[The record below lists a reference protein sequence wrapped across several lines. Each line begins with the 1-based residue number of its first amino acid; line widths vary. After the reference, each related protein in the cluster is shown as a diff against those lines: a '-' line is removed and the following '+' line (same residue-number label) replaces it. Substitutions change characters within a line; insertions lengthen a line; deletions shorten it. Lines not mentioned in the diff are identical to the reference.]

1 MGSFYDV
8 VVVGAGAAGIAAGR
22 RLAKAGVSF
31 VLVEARERTGGR
43 ALTLAHE
50 LGALDL
56 GCGWLHSGD
65 RNVLTAIAEATG
77 FELDRTPAP
86 WQRQSGEQGISAEEQ
101 AAFRRAFSAFEARID
116 EQAERQAPV
125 PASAYLEPDG
135 RWNGLINAVFAY
147 ISGASLDCIDARD
160 YARYEDDGV
169 NWRVRQ
175 GYGALI
181 AALSADLP
189 VCLGAEALEIDHGA
203 SAVQIRTTRGDFEA
217 SAVILALPTSRY
229 SLLRFTPDLPGKREA
244 AVALPLGAAEKL
256 YFALAQ
262 PEEFP
267 VDGHL
272 FPRTDTMEMGTYHLR
287 PMGNPTI
294 EAYFGASLAR
304 GLAEAGGEAMAA
316 YAKEELA
323 NLLGSA
329 FPSRLTTIASSSWS
343 TDPFA
348 MGAYSYA
355 KPGYADMRAVLASPV
370 EDRLFFAGEACSR
383 ARYSTA
389 HGAYETGHDAAEK
402 ALAALAQRSMPT
414 G

>member
-1 MGSFYDV
+1 MGTFYDV
-8 VVVGAGAAGIAAGR
+8 VVIGAGAAGIGAGR
-22 RLAKAGVSF
+22 RLAQAGVAF
-31 VLVEARERTGGR
+31 ALVEARDRLGGR
-43 ALTLAHE
+43 ALTLTHD

-56 GCGWLHSGD
+56 GCGWLHSAD
-65 RNVLTAIAEATG
+65 RNVLAAMAEALG

-86 WQRQSGEQGISAEEQ
+86 WQRQSGDQGIAAEEQ
-101 AAFRRAFSAFEARID
+101 QAFGKAFAQFEARVD
-116 EQAERQAPV
+116 AEAERNAPV
-125 PASAYLEPDG
+125 AASAYLEEGG
-135 RWNGLINAVFAY
+135 RWNALINAVFAY

-181 AALSADLP
+181 AACGAGLP
-189 VCLGAEALEIDHGA
+189 VHLGAEARAIDHGGPT
-203 SAVQIRTTRGDFEA
+203 VRIDTTRGEFEA
-217 SAVILALPTSRY
+217 CAVIVTLPTSRIAA
-229 SLLRFTPDLPGKREA
+229 LALRPDLPDKREA
-244 AVALPLGAAEKL
+244 AAGLPLGAAEKL
-256 YFALAQ
+256 YFKLEQ

-272 FPRTDTMEMGTYHLR
+272 FPRSDTMEMGTYHLR
-287 PMGNPTI
+287 PMGRPMV
-294 EAYFGASLAR
+294 EVYFGAALAR
-304 GLAEAGGEAMAA
+304 GLAEAGADAMAA

-323 NLLGSA
+323 GLLGSA
-329 FPSRLTTIASSSWS
+329 FPSRLTTLAASSWA

-348 MGAYSYA
+348 MGSYSYA
-355 KPGYADMRAVLASPV
+355 KPGCADVRAALSAPV
-370 EDRLFFAGEACSR
+370 GDRLFFAGEACSR

-389 HGAYETGHDAAEK
+389 HGAYETGQEAAER